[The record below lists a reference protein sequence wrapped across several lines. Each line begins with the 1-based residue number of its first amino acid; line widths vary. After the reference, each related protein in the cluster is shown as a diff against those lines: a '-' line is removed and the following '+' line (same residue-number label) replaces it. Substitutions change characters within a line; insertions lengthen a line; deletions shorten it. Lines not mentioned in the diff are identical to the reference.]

1 MSSNPSFISF
11 SSPKKQTVAARAPEA
26 EAMNAYSRIVTTV
39 AESISPSVVRIQVEN
54 KQGRGGSG
62 SGFIFTPDGFILT
75 NSHVVHGGEK
85 ITVSTPDSGDFNAQL
100 IGEDPDTDLA
110 LLRIDAPLL
119 RSAKLGDSRRIRV
132 GQLVVA
138 IGNPYGF
145 QY

>member
-1 MSSNPSFISF
+1 MD
-11 SSPKKQTVAARAPEA
+11 
-26 EAMNAYSRIVTTV
+26 AYSRVVTTV
-39 AESISPSVVRIQVEN
+39 AESVSPSVVRIQVEN

-85 ITVSTPDSGDFNAQL
+85 ITVSTPDSGDFSAQL

-119 RSAKLGDSRRIRV
+119 RSASWAIRA
-132 GQLVVA
+132 GYA
-138 IGNPYGF
+138 WDNW
-145 QY
+145 